1 MSIPINTAEDGID
14 ELTTCI
20 VYKYTNETLKP
31 LENQLNEK
39 ADDCQYEALSSAL
52 STFKFGVMNAVI
64 IVVTEYVLSKL
75 ILGAG
80 LIFAYIKTAR
90 VLSKAKDFIKGKF
103 QSKSKGSAVGNMLTT
118 VLDVST
124 GVQDERLAISKMAND
139 NLNNLMTI
147 VTTERGNISNYK
159 FYQRK
164 QFNDLLNLGTS
175 KGRKAFDRANSSFQ
189 YKMQTGTWLNT
200 VEDKRIFE
208 KATGVEVKLSGNS
221 TWSSLVEKLNSFAPF
236 AKDLEGKIINLAQVQ
251 LNELTARNIKR
262 V

>member
-1 MSIPINTAEDGID
+1 MSIAINTAEDGID

-20 VYKYTNETLKP
+20 VYKYANETLKP

-39 ADDCQYEALSSAL
+39 ADDCQYEALQSAL

-64 IVVTEYVLSKL
+64 IVVTEYVLTKL
-75 ILGAG
+75 IVGAG
-80 LIFAYIKTAR
+80 LIFAYLKSGRI
-90 VLSKAKDFIKGKF
+90 LSKAKDFISRKF
-103 QSKSKGSAVGNMLTT
+103 QTKSKGAAVGNMISN
-118 VLDVST
+118 VVNVAT
-124 GVQDERLAISKMAND
+124 GAQDERIAISKMAND

-147 VTTERGNISNYK
+147 VTTERGNVSNYK

-164 QFNDLLNLGTS
+164 QFNDLLNLGTT
-175 KGRKAFDRANSSFQ
+175 KGRKSFDRANSTFQ

-200 VEDKRIFE
+200 VDDKRIFE

-221 TWSSLVEKLNSFAPF
+221 TWSALVEKLNSFAPF
-236 AKDLEGKIINLAQVQ
+236 AKDVEGKIINLAQVQ

-262 V
+262 L